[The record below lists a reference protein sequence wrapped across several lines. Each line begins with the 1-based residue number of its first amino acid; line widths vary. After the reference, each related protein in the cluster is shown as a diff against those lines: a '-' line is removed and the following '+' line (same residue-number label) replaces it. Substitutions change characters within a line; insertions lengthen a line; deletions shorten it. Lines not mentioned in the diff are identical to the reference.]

1 MTPSSSPVSF
11 MRTATISAVIS
22 LSAALGYATASAAG
36 PVGSGDFDA
45 RQLLRGPVI
54 GDESGPSLSL
64 NGTGRFSMRQS
75 YSLSAMSG
83 GGGSASSGL
92 YLNTLS
98 YQFSP
103 LLTASVDVGFHTPLH
118 SSLPGASQGA
128 GAGAG
133 SIVVPRL
140 GLEYRPTDR
149 LSFNLEVVNGPDAW
163 KAYGG
168 PWSPHFFQGSRT
180 P

>member
-1 MTPSSSPVSF
+1 MT
-11 MRTATISAVIS
+11 MRKATISAVFG
-22 LSAALGYATASAAG
+22 LSVAFGFSTAAVAG
-36 PVGSGDFDA
+36 PTGSGDFDA
-45 RQLLRGPVI
+45 RQLLRGPVA
-54 GDESGPSLSL
+54 GDASGPSLSL
-64 NGTGRFSMRQS
+64 HGGNRFSMQQS
-75 YSLSAMSG
+75 YSLTAMSG
-83 GGGSASSGL
+83 GGGSAASGL

-98 YQFSP
+98 YQFTP

-118 SSLPGASQGA
+118 SSVPGASQNN
-128 GAGAG
+128 GAG
-133 SIVVPRL
+133 SLVVPRL

-149 LSFNLEVVNGPDAW
+149 LSFNLQVVNTPDAW

>member
-1 MTPSSSPVSF
+1 
-11 MRTATISAVIS
+11 MRKATISAVFG
-22 LSAALGYATASAAG
+22 LAAALGLAAASAAG
-36 PVGSGDFDA
+36 PVGTGDFDA
-45 RQLLRGPVI
+45 RQMLRGPVV
-54 GDESGPSLSL
+54 GDGSSSSASLSL
-64 NGTGRFSMRQS
+64 NGSGRFSMRQS
-75 YSLSAMSG
+75 YSLSAVSG

-103 LLTASVDVGFHTPLH
+103 LLTASLDVGFHTPLH
-118 SSLPGASQGA
+118 SSMPGASP

-149 LSFNLEVVNGPDAW
+149 LSFNLEVVNAPDAW

-168 PWSPHFFQGSRT
+168 PWSPHFYQGSRT